1 VVFGYKR
8 ALETLVLPGGLV
20 LGVAAL
26 LFQAVLAKIPASV
39 LEFYYYAAFASGLLL
54 AWRFHSS
61 RVFSALL
68 LLLLAHRAVQFFAG
82 QLPAPGLGLTA
93 LEAIS
98 FIIPLNFALLA
109 FTRERGFTLAAA
121 APRLFVLFVESV
133 FVAAICRPEPAA
145 GAGLFHGALLDRAW
159 FAWTPIPQISWFA
172 FAVAIGILVT
182 RFMTRHKVA
191 ESGLAWSLLSFFLS
205 LNFGGVGHTAS
216 AYVATAAAI
225 LVASIIE
232 TSYAMAYH
240 DELTGLPSRRAFNEA
255 TGRLEAPYTL
265 AVVDID
271 HFKKFNDTYGHD
283 TGDDVLC
290 MVARN
295 LANVTGGGQS
305 FRVGGEEF
313 MILFFGKPA
322 KDVVVH
328 LERLRGTIENSVF
341 RLRGSDRRTAPRG
354 YDRRKGAAQ
363 KRKTSRKTT
372 ETAYRSSTRD
382 LSVTVSIGV
391 AEPSKKHPGFEDV
404 IKLADKAL
412 YRAKNAGRNRIEMAT
427 ASRTRTRK
435 GTAENIA

>member
-1 VVFGYKR
+1 VVFGYKH
-8 ALETLVLPGGLV
+8 ALKALVLPGGLV

-26 LFQAVLAKIPASV
+26 LFQAGLAKIPASV
-39 LEFYYYAAFASGLLL
+39 LEFYYYAAFASGLFL

-68 LLLLAHRAVQFFAG
+68 LLLLAHRAVQFFAE
-82 QLPAPGLGLTA
+82 QLPAPGPGLTA
-93 LEAIS
+93 LEAVS
-98 FIIPLNFALLA
+98 FLIPLNFALLA

-121 APRLFVLFVESV
+121 TPRLLVLFVESV

-145 GAGLFHGALLDRAW
+145 GTGLFHGALLNRAW

-191 ESGLAWSLLSFFLS
+191 ESGLAWSLLSFFLA
-205 LNFGGVGHTAS
+205 LNLGGVGHTS
-216 AYVATAAAI
+216 AYFATAAAI

-255 TGRLEAPYTL
+255 AGRLEAPYTL

-313 MILFFGKPA
+313 TILFSGKPA

-328 LERLRGTIENSVF
+328 LEQLRGTIENSVF

-354 YDRRKGAAQ
+354 YDRRKGATQ

-372 ETAYRSSTRD
+372 GAAYRSSTRD
-382 LSVTVSIGV
+382 LSVTVSIGI
-391 AEPSKKHPGFEDV
+391 AEPIKKHHGFEDV

-412 YRAKNAGRNRIEMAT
+412 YRAKNAGRNRVEMAVP
-427 ASRTRTRK
+427 SRTRTKK